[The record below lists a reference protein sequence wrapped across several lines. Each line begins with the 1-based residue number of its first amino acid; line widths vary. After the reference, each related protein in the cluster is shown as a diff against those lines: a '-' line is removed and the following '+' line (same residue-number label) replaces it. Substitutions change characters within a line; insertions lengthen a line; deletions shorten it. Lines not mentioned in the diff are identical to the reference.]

1 MKINELLIVV
11 MRDLMV
17 VYLMNTYFM
26 YSNGFNNIEGLR
38 LLFSFISLIK
48 RDPPLASLIV

>member
-26 YSNGFNNIEGLR
+26 YSNGYSNIEGL
-38 LLFSFISLIK
+38 SSLVFVYFVNK
-48 RDPPLASLIV
+48 NRPS